1 MPITRRTML
10 ASLALVLGA
19 GRALSEGPPAGRRIA
34 LRGYDPV
41 SYFEDGKPAK
51 GTPEFWYA
59 FDDVV
64 YFFRSAQHRAKFS
77 AQPERFAPQYHGF
90 CAGAVSRG
98 VWTEP
103 DPEAWLIADGKLY
116 LFEFQERV
124 PMFRKII
131 NEVAAKAD
139 KAWPAMRGK

>member
-1 MPITRRTML
+1 MTITRRTML
-10 ASLALVLGA
+10 VGLASALGA
-19 GRALSEGPPAGRRIA
+19 GPALTESSPAGRRIA

-64 YFFRSAQHRAKFS
+64 YFFRSEQHRAKF
-77 AQPERFAPQYHGF
+77 AADPERFAPQYNGY
-90 CAGAVSRG
+90 CAGAVARG
-98 VWTEP
+98 IKTEP
-103 DPEAWLIADGKLY
+103 DPEAWLIADGRLY
-116 LFEFQERV
+116 VFEFQERV

-131 NEVAAKAD
+131 SEVAAKAD